1 MAIPNAISIKE
12 TSSAVV
18 SSFSIRLAEYS
29 IVVFPRVE
37 IEILTNASQLI
48 D

>member
-1 MAIPNAISIKE
+1 MANSNAISIKE
-12 TSSAVV
+12 ISSAVV
-18 SSFSIRLAEYS
+18 SSFPIRLVEYS

-37 IEILTNASQLI
+37 IEILTNAGQLI